1 MHKAYKYRIYPTKE
15 QEQVLIN
22 WLGQTRYVWN
32 KFLEQNIA
40 KYKAEKKFI
49 FKYDLNKQL
58 PGMKKELDWLN
69 APAHALQAV
78 GLQFDLALK
87 NCYKRKLGFPKFK
100 CRNKSTTGIKISQV
114 NPKTPHIILNN
125 KTIKIPK
132 LGLVK
137 LIKHREAEGR
147 LLNITITRDVDQW
160 YVSCLH
166 EIDRQVLP
174 KEITERSVIGLD
186 LGLKSF
192 AVTSDA
198 EIIDNPKI
206 GMQYEKKLARK
217 QNQLAKKKKGS
228 NNRNKARI
236 QVAKLYR
243 KIRFKRKDFLHKLS
257 AQIANENS
265 VVIVEDLN
273 VKGMTKNHKLAKA
286 ICDASWSQFITYLDY
301 KLQWTGGQL
310 MKIGRFEPSSKTC
323 SSCGHVQN
331 IKLSQRTFICESCG
345 FTCDRDLNAAFNIKA
360 LGLKKL
366 NKSGTGLIYA
376 CGDTTIGEQ
385 SRDWSRFVSA
395 KQEAAIL

>member
-15 QEQVLIN
+15 QEITLIN

-40 KYKAEKKFI
+40 RYKLEKKFI

-87 NCYKRKLGFPKFK
+87 NCYKSKMGFPKYK
-100 CRNKSTTGIKISQV
+100 CKNKSNTGIKISQV
-114 NPKTPHIILNN
+114 NPKTPHIILNR

-166 EIDRQVLP
+166 EIDNQVQP
-174 KEITERSVIGLD
+174 KPIYSEQDIIGLD

-198 EIIDNPKI
+198 EIIANPKLSK
-206 GMQYEKKLARK
+206 QYEKKLAKK
-217 QNQLAKKKKGS
+217 QQQFSKKQKGS

-243 KIRFKRKDFLHKLS
+243 KIRFKRKDFLHKIS
-257 AQIANENS
+257 SQIANENS

-273 VKGMTKNHKLAKA
+273 VKGMMSNHKLAKA
-286 ICDASWSQFITYLDY
+286 IHDASWSQFVGYLSY

-323 SSCGHVQN
+323 SSCGHVQD
-331 IKLSQRTFICESCG
+331 IKLSQRTFICESCD
-345 FTCDRDLNAAFNIKA
+345 FSCDRDLNAAFNIKA

-376 CGDTTIGEQ
+376 CGDTTIGDELGL
-385 SRDWSRFVSA
+385 SRFVSA

>member
-22 WLGQTRYVWN
+22 WFGQTRYVWN

-40 KYKAEKKFI
+40 KYKLEKKFI
-49 FKYDLNKQL
+49 FIYELKRQL
-58 PGMKKELDWLN
+58 PGMKKELDWLD

-78 GLQFDLALK
+78 AFQFDLALR
-87 NCYKRKLGFPKFK
+87 NGYKKKMGFPKFK
-100 CRNKSTTGIKISQV
+100 CKNKSNTGIKINQCG
-114 NPKTPHIILNN
+114 KTPHIKLNN

-147 LLNITITRDVDQW
+147 LIAISITRDVDQW
-160 YVSCLH
+160 YVSCLC
-166 EIDRQVLP
+166 DVSNQVQQ
-174 KEITERSVIGLD
+174 KQITEQSIIGLD

-198 EIIDNPKI
+198 EIIASPKL
-206 GMQYEKKLARK
+206 GKQYEKKLARK
-217 QNQLAKKKKGS
+217 QHQFAKKQKGS

-236 QVAKLYR
+236 KVAKLYR
-243 KIRFKRKDFLHKLS
+243 KIRFKRADFLHKIS
-257 AQIANENS
+257 SQIANENS

-273 VKGMTKNHKLAKA
+273 VKGMTSNHKLAKA
-286 ICDASWSQFITYLDY
+286 ISDASWSQFVGYLTY
-301 KLQWTGGQL
+301 KLAWTGGQL
-310 MKIGRFEPSSKTC
+310 VKIGRFEPSSKTC
-323 SSCGHVQN
+323 SSCGNVQD
-331 IKLSQRTFICESCG
+331 IKLSQRTFTCNNCN
-345 FTCDRDLNAAFNIKA
+345 FTCDRDLNAAFNIKQF
-360 LGLKKL
+360 GIKKL

-376 CGDTTIGEQ
+376 CGDTTIGEL
-385 SRDWSRFVSA
+385 SCDDSRFVSA

>member
-22 WLGQTRYVWN
+22 WLGQTRYIWN
-32 KFLEQNIA
+32 KFLEQNIT
-40 KYKAEKKFI
+40 KYKLEKKFI
-49 FKYDLNKQL
+49 FRYDLKKQL
-58 PGMKKELDWLN
+58 PGMKKEHDWLN
-69 APAHALQAV
+69 APAHAMQNVAFQLDQA
-78 GLQFDLALK
+78 LR
-87 NCYKRKLGFPKFK
+87 NCYKSKMGFPKFK
-100 CRNKSTTGIKISQV
+100 CKNKANTGIKINQA
-114 NPKTPHIILNN
+114 NNHIKINI

-147 LLNITITRDVDQW
+147 LLSITVTRDVDQW

-174 KEITERSVIGLD
+174 KEITEQSIIGLD

-206 GMQYEKKLARK
+206 GKQYEKKLARK